1 MPEYRSVYKCRL
13 CGESFEGC
21 GVNHELLAKEAV
33 TAVIFNED
41 TYGTLKG
48 ECLSKHETHFCKDGS
63 FGFADFQ
70 GLKKMEE
77 KGDTYE
83 DIAGRDRIDQAV

>member
-13 CGESFEGC
+13 CGESFEGR
-21 GVNHELLAKEAV
+21 GANHELSAKEAV

-41 TYGTLKG
+41 TYGTLEGK
-48 ECLSKHETHFCKDGS
+48 CLSKHEMHSCRDGS
-63 FGFADFQ
+63 FGFSDFQ

-83 DIAGRDRIDQAV
+83 DITERDQPD